1 MKNTILWLC
10 RFVAVCIFVYGC
22 SREDMPPPNSEQAG
36 ITLQQV
42 RQLYSDIAQM
52 PGLPSFFV
60 DYLSVTNSVLT
71 PDWGKAV
78 KTQEGNVARFEIPL
92 NAGTNY
98 LSLIAKKTGTVT
110 FSLVIEVNEQAG
122 LMRQFVATFLS
133 TEQFS
138 EINYSS
144 DKSYYRGLMILSA
157 PHGEFLKG
165 FLYDKN
171 GRTNIS
177 LGGVSSDQPITTLRI
192 CESPVLTRS
201 EGGDNKPTSYEYCN
215 DCCSVQPFY
224 GSRCMTCSL
233 WEERLDEI
241 IVTPDCPEHGRG
253 CTICNK
259 FCKKCYR
266 YNCNCDPDDPYYRP
280 GPPPSGESGGGGN
293 GNNNGNYPALCPE
306 CGACNCPG
314 RYGQQCENFPPMG
327 GHGAPGSTQ
336 DNPLLSFKFVDENS
350 RAKVAGVIMQINSR
364 ASGARLLEI
373 LKDWNILIEYQK
385 DSPYVASYVA
395 KTRTLT
401 WKDSAHPLDIFHE
414 LVHAMHHAKGINY
427 VSNAM
432 NREVEAFMGE
442 YLWAK
447 ELEILDDMPGDRA
460 KWEEYAEA
468 YLTNSTDANYFKIVG
483 YIQSFHETY
492 KTFSENEK
500 YRNIDNLHF
509 LFNGN

>member
-1 MKNTILWLC
+1 M
-10 RFVAVCIFVYGC
+10 
-22 SREDMPPPNSEQAG
+22 
-36 ITLQQV
+36 
-42 RQLYSDIAQM
+42 
-52 PGLPSFFV
+52 
-60 DYLSVTNSVLT
+60 
-71 PDWGKAV
+71 
-78 KTQEGNVARFEIPL
+78 RFEIPL
-92 NAGTNY
+92 HTDKNY
-98 LSLIAKKTGTVT
+98 LSLIGKETGKVK
-110 FSLVIEVNEQAG
+110 FSLVIELNLKVG
-122 LMRQFVATFLS
+122 LIRQFVATFLGAQPS
-133 TEQFS
+133 GK
-138 EINYSS
+138 INYSS
-144 DKSYYRGLMILSA
+144 DKSYYSGLMILSA
-157 PHGEFLKG
+157 PRGEFLKG
-165 FLYDKN
+165 FLYNEN

-177 LGGVSSDQPITTLRI
+177 IEDATTDN
-192 CESPVLTRS
+192 VLATLKIGKVPATRS
-201 EGGDNKPTSYEYCN
+201 EGGDYKPTSYEYCN
-215 DCCSVQPFY
+215 NCCSVQPFY
-224 GSRCMTCSL
+224 GSRCMNCSN
-233 WEERLDEI
+233 WDEYLDEI
-241 IVTPDCPEHGRG
+241 IVTPECPEHGKG
-253 CTICNK
+253 CTICFK
-259 FCKKCYR
+259 FCKKCFR
-266 YNCNCDPDDPYYRP
+266 YNCNCDADDPYPRP
-280 GPPPSGESGGGGN
+280 EPPLGDGGGN
-293 GNNNGNYPALCPE
+293 GDNNGNYPELCPD
-306 CGACNCPG
+306 CQASNCPG
-314 RYGQQCENFPPMG
+314 RYGQQCEIFPPMG
-327 GHGAPGSTQ
+327 GAGTPGPTQ
-336 DNPLLSFKFVDENS
+336 DNPLLSFKFVDKNS
-350 RAKVAGVIMQINSR
+350 REKVAGVIMQINSR

-500 YRNIDNLHF
+500 YRNIDNLHY